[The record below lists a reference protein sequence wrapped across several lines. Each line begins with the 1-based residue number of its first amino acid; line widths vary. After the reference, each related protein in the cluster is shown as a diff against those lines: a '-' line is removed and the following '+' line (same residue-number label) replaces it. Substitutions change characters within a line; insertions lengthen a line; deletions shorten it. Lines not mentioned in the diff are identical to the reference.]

1 MAFPS
6 LDKLFK
12 LFRGANAG
20 PRNLL
25 HNKYVLYVVFA
36 IAILHLFF
44 AAMRLDFLYCAVFIL
59 VGFLTSFF
67 SKNMTVIM
75 VITLALANIIRVILR
90 GEPEF
95 EGMEDGSGDAGTAA
109 AETAN
114 AGGEESKDAQKP
126 KEKETDANKKAPDA
140 DKTGASPE
148 DESKMVNELK
158 SDAQDLIDAQEKI
171 IAGFGTI
178 GPHMDAAEN
187 LINKIN
193 QTAKKIE
200 GLRTGSSLTGGSSMK
215 MEPFTEGAAV
225 RRRTANAQG
234 HVNPV
239 ANQPP
244 QAPMPRNMVRA
255 LERARAAEGAHNKK

>member
-1 MAFPS
+1 
-6 LDKLFK
+6 
-12 LFRGANAG
+12 
-20 PRNLL
+20 
-25 HNKYVLYVVFA
+25 
-36 IAILHLFF
+36 
-44 AAMRLDFLYCAVFIL
+44 VFIL

-95 EGMEDGSGDAGTAA
+95 EGMEDGSGDADTAA
-109 AETAN
+109 AGE
-114 AGGEESKDAQKP
+114 AGKDAQKP
-126 KEKETDANKKAPDA
+126 KEKEPDANKKGADA
-140 DKTGASPE
+140 DAEKKDASSN

-178 GPHMDAAEN
+178 SPHMDAAEN

-193 QTAKKIE
+193 RTAEKIE

-225 RRRTANAQG
+225 RKRTANAQG
-234 HVNPV
+234 QVREH
-239 ANQPP
+239 P